1 MLYLAIESSC
11 DETAVAVVRSPLG
24 KDEFEVLS
32 SEISS
37 QVDIHAEYGGVV
49 PEIASRAHVEAIAPL
64 TYKALSDAGVTPEQ
78 IDAVAVTTE
87 PGLIGALLV
96 GVNFAKGFA
105 YSYGKRLIGVNHIK
119 GHVAANYINGKINT
133 PFIAF
138 VASGGHTS
146 IINAKS
152 YTDFETVGRTLDDA
166 VGEAFD
172 KIGRRMGLN
181 YPCGAEM
188 DRLAAKGDPLSYK
201 FPAVHMKDG
210 SFNFSLSGLKTH
222 IVNLL
227 NTAEMKGETVCR
239 EDICASLTRVI
250 CQSVVYQLDQCFKK
264 YRYKTLLAAGGV
276 LANSHLR
283 KALTDFCRER
293 DIDFHVPPLSLCG
306 DNGVMIAAAAKYE
319 LEAGAGSDMS
329 LDGKPSSKDDWKR
342 V

>member
-11 DETAVAVVRSPLG
+11 DETAVAVVESPRG
-24 KDEFEVLS
+24 KDEFTVLS
-32 SEISS
+32 SVISS
-37 QVDIHAEYGGVV
+37 QVDIHAKFGGVV
-49 PEIASRAHVEAIAPL
+49 PEIASRAHIEAISPL
-64 TYKALSDAGVTPEQ
+64 AYKALSDASVVPEQ

-105 YSYGKRLIGVNHIK
+105 YSYGKPIISVNHIK
-119 GHVAANYINGKINT
+119 GHVAANYLNGDVKP

-146 IINAKS
+146 IIKADS
-152 YTDFETVGRTLDDA
+152 LIDFETIGRTVDDA

-172 KIGRRMGLN
+172 KIGRRMGLS
-181 YPCGAEM
+181 YPCGAKM
-188 DRLAAKGDPLSYK
+188 DKLAARGDAHAYK
-201 FPAVHMKDG
+201 FPPVYMKDG

-222 IVNLL
+222 IVNML
-227 NTAEMKGETVCR
+227 NTAEMKGETLCR

-250 CQSVVYQLDQCFKK
+250 CESVTRQLDLCFKK

-283 KALTDFCRER
+283 RALTEFCGER
-293 DIDFHVPPLSLCG
+293 DIEFHVPPLSLCG

-319 LEAGAGSDMS
+319 FEAGAVSDMS
-329 LDGKPSSKDDWKR
+329 LDGSPSSKDDWRR

>member
-11 DETAVAVVRSPLG
+11 DETAVAVVRSPEG
-24 KDEFEVLS
+24 RDEFEVLS
-32 SEISS
+32 NEINS

-64 TYKALSDAGVTPEQ
+64 TYKALSDANVKPEQ
-78 IDAVAVTTE
+78 IDVVAVTTE

-119 GHVAANYINGKINT
+119 GHVAANYINGKINK

-146 IINAKS
+146 IINAAS

-166 VGEAFD
+166 IGEAFD

-188 DRLAAKGDPLSYK
+188 DRLAAKGDPSAFR

-222 IVNLL
+222 IVNML
-227 NTAEMKGETVCR
+227 NTAEMKGGTLCR
-239 EDICASLTRVI
+239 EDICASLTKVI
-250 CQSVVYQLDQCFKK
+250 CDSVVHQLDQCFKK
-264 YRYKTLLAAGGV
+264 YKYKTLLAAGGV

-283 KALTDFCRER
+283 KALSDFCAAREL
-293 DIDFHVPPLSLCG
+293 DFHVPPLSLCG

>member
-11 DETAVAVVRSPLG
+11 DETAVAVVESPRG
-24 KDEFEVLS
+24 KDEFTVLS
-32 SEISS
+32 NEINS
-37 QVDIHAEYGGVV
+37 QTDIHAEFGGVV
-49 PEIASRAHVEAIAPL
+49 PEIASRAHIEAIAPL
-64 TYKALSDAGVTPEQ
+64 AYKALSDAHMTAEQ

-105 YSYGKRLIGVNHIK
+105 LSYGKPLISVNHIK
-119 GHVAANYINGKINT
+119 GHVAANYINGRINT

-146 IINAKS
+146 VIKANS
-152 YTDFETVGRTLDDA
+152 YTDFETVGRTVDDA
-166 VGEAFD
+166 IGEAFD

-188 DRLAAKGDPLSYK
+188 DALAAKGDPDAYR
-201 FPAVHMKDG
+201 FPAVYMKDG

-222 IVNLL
+222 IVNML
-227 NTAEMKGETVCR
+227 NTAEMKGEKLCR

-250 CQSVVYQLDQCFKK
+250 CESVAHQLDLCFKK

-283 KALTDFCRER
+283 LALTRFCKER
-293 DIDFHVPPLSLCG
+293 DIEFHVPPLSLCG

-319 LEAGAGSDMS
+319 FEEGSVSDMS
-329 LDGKPSSKDDWKR
+329 LDGKPSSKDDWTR
-342 V
+342 L